1 MSNPGV
7 RAEYQQAVSAYVAA
21 GGDESVQQVI
31 TAIYQVTKKL
41 DQWYDRQLADLGIT
55 HGDWLVLA
63 YLAKQED
70 APATPSALAD
80 AAGLAASSMTSRLD
94 RMCAMGLVTREPDA
108 TKRTRVLVRLTDAG
122 WDIFAQA
129 VREANVVESDTLAA
143 LTTAQRADLA
153 ALLEL
158 VISGL
163 DASG

>member
-1 MSNPGV
+1 
-7 RAEYQQAVSAYVAA
+7 
-21 GGDESVQQVI
+21 
-31 TAIYQVTKKL
+31 
-41 DQWYDRQLADLGIT
+41 
-55 HGDWLVLA
+55 
-63 YLAKQED
+63 
-70 APATPSALAD
+70 
-80 AAGLAASSMTSRLD
+80 
-94 RMCAMGLVTREPDA
+94 MGLVTREPDV

-129 VREANVVESDTLAA
+129 VREANVVESGTLAA

>member
-1 MSNPGV
+1 
-7 RAEYQQAVSAYVAA
+7 
-21 GGDESVQQVI
+21 
-31 TAIYQVTKKL
+31 
-41 DQWYDRQLADLGIT
+41 
-55 HGDWLVLA
+55 
-63 YLAKQED
+63 
-70 APATPSALAD
+70 
-80 AAGLAASSMTSRLD
+80 
-94 RMCAMGLVTREPDA
+94 MGLVTREPDA

-163 DASG
+163 DAPG